1 MVLDFFRGSE
11 DALSEVERTL
21 VQMMRDGR
29 DVYDAAMDAVFGGGK
44 SSETKE
50 TVRSTDREINEG
62 QRAIRRAIVMH
73 AAVAGG
79 TELPLMLTYMS
90 VVKDVERVGDY
101 AKNIYDLAKYGL
113 DFSGAADETELTG
126 YRDAVGQLIS
136 EAADVFESRDT
147 ERAAQ
152 LVAKADGF
160 LDEYDAHVKAAA
172 QATGPASEAVA
183 RALYFRYLKR
193 ITAHLMNLM
202 TALTMPID
210 QLDYYDEAKEDR

>member
-1 MVLDFFRGSE
+1 
-11 DALSEVERTL
+11 
-21 VQMMRDGR
+21 MMRDGR
-29 DVYDAAMDAVFGGGK
+29 EVYDAAVDAVFGGGK
-44 SSETKE
+44 SKETKK
-50 TVRSTDREINEG
+50 TVSTTDRGINEG
-62 QRAIRRAIVMH
+62 QRTVRRAIVLK

-90 VVKDVERVGDY
+90 VVKDVERVGDN

-113 DFSGAADETELTG
+113 DFSGDEDEAELTR

-136 EAADVFESRDT
+136 DAADVFENRDN
-147 ERAAQ
+147 ERAAE

-172 QATGPASEAVA
+172 QSSGAASDAVA

-202 TALTMPID
+202 TSLTMPID

>member
-1 MVLDFFRGSE
+1 MVLDFFRGTGGT
-11 DALSEVERTL
+11 LSEVESTL
-21 VQMMRDGR
+21 VQMMRDGLE
-29 DVYDAAMDAVFGGGK
+29 VYDTAMDAVFGGGK
-44 SSETKE
+44 SKE
-50 TVRSTDREINEG
+50 AKHAVRSTDHDINAG
-62 QRAIRRAIVMH
+62 QRAVRRAIVMR

-101 AKNIYDLAKYGL
+101 AKNIYDLAKYGI
-113 DFSGAADETELTG
+113 DFSGDPDVDELNG
-126 YRDAVGQLIS
+126 YREAVAQLIS

-147 ERAAQ
+147 ERARE

-160 LDEYDAHVKAAA
+160 LDEYDAHVKAAT
-172 QATGPASEAVA
+172 QATGPASDAVA
-183 RALYFRYLKR
+183 RALFFRYLKR

-202 TALTMPID
+202 TALTMPVD

>member
-44 SSETKE
+44 SSETKD

-113 DFSGAADETELTG
+113 DFRGAADATELTG

-183 RALYFRYLKR
+183 RSLYFRYLKR